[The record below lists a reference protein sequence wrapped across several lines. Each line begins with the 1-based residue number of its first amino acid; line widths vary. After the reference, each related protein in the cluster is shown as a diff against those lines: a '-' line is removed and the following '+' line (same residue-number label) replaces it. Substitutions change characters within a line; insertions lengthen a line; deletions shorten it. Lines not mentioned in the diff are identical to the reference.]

1 MDAFED
7 YNYALTFSNDPEIYY
22 QRGVLHQQLRN
33 FRRGIS
39 DYNKH
44 IELTTARTC
53 QLYNNMGICQSHLG
67 DIESA
72 IISFRNAMQ
81 EDESFVDAFLNYA
94 QMFKEIGDWEEAVV
108 QYEST
113 LSKFSSQ
120 LHLPQVEKNLFQLFY
135 LRSVLFYSLG
145 RPLHSLGDAKRH
157 LGFIFE
163 NSNHT
168 ESAVWKSPYQ
178 TKDVLQAYGQ
188 IAMCFRNLGCYQ
200 DALKYYNLILA
211 IEPENVCRVQKRIM
225 LFYYSLLDSSPQS
238 FNIDRDVDPRWKE
251 IWSKGLAANGL
262 DIPDSPLEN
271 EPLSDLFSL
280 EDSAA
285 LTLTPQQ
292 REIFEL
298 ARRFGPWVQIHSRG
312 FLPNMRL
319 HRGFGL
325 AVLEMAQAL
334 KNNIDCIH
342 RTGAPLMVPNA
353 GSSQK
358 YFAREGSHPFGYRDL
373 FDIIVRWRQLSEPN
387 DPVWWTD
394 GLLRE
399 SFEEG
404 FGLQTPMISGQL
416 RCIRYY
422 SYFKMGFE
430 VLKSQAANQY
440 YHASSLAV
448 TPSKN
453 AKKKIKKAATLKEL
467 HGIVGQDFYVV
478 CPCHSIANVD
488 LQTTVLEGTRLTVLK
503 KEPEGFEFSIR
514 CPSMPIR
521 WKAMSDEITE
531 CYERTILSLYHQR
544 YPEDNPHLAPSE
556 PDPLFHGLQL
566 FYYWTNFSPLTRGS
580 AFCGYGVLFAIA
592 LAFGYQISSPI
603 PKGKQLDWEAIFTSH
618 PDAFIQ
624 NIKPQLTL
632 EPFDVEEISTDG
644 AMATLR
650 DMYKLLHYGMELE

>member
-7 YNYALTFSNDPEIYY
+7 FNYALTFSNDPEIYF
-22 QRGVLHQQLRN
+22 QRGVLYQQLRN
-33 FRRGIS
+33 FRRAIS

-44 IELTTARTC
+44 NELTTARTC

-72 IISFRNAMQ
+72 TISFQNAIQ
-81 EDESFVDAFLNYA
+81 EDESFSDAYLNYA
-94 QMFKEIGDWEEAVV
+94 QMFKEIGDWKEAVL
-108 QYEST
+108 QYENVYSQ
-113 LSKFSSQ
+113 FSSQ
-120 LHLPQVEKNLFQLFY
+120 RHLPQVEKNLFQMFY
-135 LRSVLFYSLG
+135 LRSVLYYSLG

-157 LGFIFE
+157 LEFIFE
-163 NSNHT
+163 NPNSIG
-168 ESAVWKSPYQ
+168 SSVWKSPYQ
-178 TKDVLQAYGQ
+178 TKDVLQGYGQ
-188 IAMCFRNLGCYQ
+188 IAMCYRNLGCYQ
-200 DALKYYNLILA
+200 EALRYFNFILA

-225 LFYYSLLDSSPQS
+225 LFYYSLLESSPQT

-251 IWSKGLAANGL
+251 IWSKGSAANGL

-271 EPLSDLFSL
+271 EQLKDLF
-280 EDSAA
+280 EHPDSMI
-285 LTLTPQQ
+285 LTPQQ
-292 REIFEL
+292 QKISEL
-298 ARRFGPWVQIHSRG
+298 ARRLGSWVQIHSRG

-325 AVLEMAQAL
+325 AVLEMAEAL

-342 RTGAPLMVPNA
+342 RTGVPLMVSNA

-358 YFAREGSHPFGYRDL
+358 YFSQEGSHPFGYRDL

-422 SYFKMGFE
+422 SYFKMGFD
-430 VLKSQAANQY
+430 VLRNQAAIQY
-440 YHASSLAV
+440 FHASSVAV

-453 AKKKIKKAATLKEL
+453 AKKKIKKATTLKEL

-478 CPCHSIANVD
+478 CPCQSIANVD

-503 KEPEGFEFSIR
+503 KEPEGYDFSIR

-531 CYERTILSLYHQR
+531 CYERMILSLYQQK
-544 YPEDNPHLAPSE
+544 YPEDNPHLTPSE

-566 FYYWTNFSPLTRGS
+566 FYYWSNFSPLTRGS
-580 AFCGYGVLFAIA
+580 AFCGYGALFAIA
-592 LAFGYQISSPI
+592 LAFGFQISSPI
-603 PKGKQLDWEAIFTSH
+603 PEGKQLDWEAIFTPH
-618 PDAFIQ
+618 PDTFIQ
-624 NIKPQLTL
+624 SVKPLLTI
-632 EPFDVEEISTDG
+632 EPFDIEEISTDG
-644 AMATLR
+644 AFATLR
-650 DMYKLLHYGMELE
+650 DMYKLLHHDMEQE